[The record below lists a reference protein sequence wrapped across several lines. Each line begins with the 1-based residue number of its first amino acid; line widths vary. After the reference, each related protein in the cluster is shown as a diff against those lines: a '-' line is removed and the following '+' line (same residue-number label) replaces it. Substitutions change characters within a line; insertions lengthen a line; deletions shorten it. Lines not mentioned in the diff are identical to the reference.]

1 MLGREGDTLKRDF
14 HSKQGKEKEERGT
27 NQKLATI
34 LSRSYPK
41 KNSQLS
47 INSGTAMLAKVKLKS
62 RKIDEP
68 AGGGMHSH
76 GMVML
81 PNLKRIWF

>member
-1 MLGREGDTLKRDF
+1 
-14 HSKQGKEKEERGT
+14 
-27 NQKLATI
+27 
-34 LSRSYPK
+34 
-41 KNSQLS
+41 
-47 INSGTAMLAKVKLKS
+47 MLAKVKLKS

-81 PNLKRIWF
+81 SNLKRIWF